1 MMFLAGVVVGAVLA
15 TAGWFVLLA
24 DRGELVD

>member
-24 DRGELVD
+24 DRGEIT